1 MTSLTCCLLAA
12 ATLMASPV
20 MAANSAANACR
31 AQSPAHRVAL
41 LELYTSE
48 GCSSC
53 PPADQ
58 YVAGLRAS
66 GVTADQAV
74 LLSEHVDYWNYI
86 GWKDPYSR
94 AAFTERQR
102 WMSELAN
109 SRTIYTPEI
118 FMSGKELRSWTSGGL
133 PAAVQRIN
141 GLAAQAD
148 ISIALGAA
156 GAGGLPVEVKASSA
170 RGGKLYVALVQSGLA
185 NQVTAGENR
194 GRLLRHDFVVREWLE
209 PVALAGGKDGAK
221 NSAGVART
229 FTLPAG
235 AANGN
240 LGVSA
245 FVQSEQGEVL
255 QALALPVCGG

>member
-1 MTSLTCCLLAA
+1 MKSLAFCLLAA
-12 ATLMASPV
+12 AAMIASPV
-20 MAANSAANACR
+20 MAANACR

-74 LLSEHVDYWNYI
+74 LLSEHVDYWNDI

-118 FMSGKELRSWTSGGL
+118 FMSGKELRSWASGGV

-141 GLAAQAD
+141 GQAAQAD

-156 GAGGLPVEVKASSA
+156 GAGGLPVEVRASSV
-170 RGGKLYVALVQSGLA
+170 RGGKLYVALVQSGVA

-209 PVALAGGKDGAK
+209 PVALASGKEAGK
-221 NSAGVART
+221 NSAGVTRT
-229 FTLPAG
+229 FTVPAG
-235 AANGN
+235 AASGQ
-240 LGVSA
+240 LGISA